1 MLEQGKPWSDTSHN
15 VSVTKWSEYFTDEVT
30 VQFDLVEREPFS
42 LEFDYKFD
50 ENDIRKALR

>member
-15 VSVTKWSEYFTDEVT
+15 VSVTEWSEYFTYEVT

-42 LEFDYKFD
+42 LESDYKFD